1 MPGKI
6 HYTSEQMAHDL
17 KDIARQAML
26 DNFRPDFVVGIA
38 RGGVVPATMMSHYYQ
53 VPLITLNLSLR
64 DQKVKGDVD
73 YAAIRSML
81 LDDKKLL
88 LIDDICDS
96 GDTLAM
102 VDSELRTLLSG
113 KTNSHMS
120 NLRTAVLWNNVAQD
134 AFEADYV
141 GREISRAE
149 DERWIIFPYEE
160 WWKA

>member
-6 HYTSEQMAHDL
+6 HYTGEQMAHDL

-26 DNFRPDFVVGIA
+26 DNFRPDYVVGIA

-64 DQKVKGDVD
+64 DQKVEGIVD
-73 YAAIRSML
+73 YAALRAML

-102 VDSELRTLLSG
+102 VVNNLETLLNG
-113 KTNSHMS
+113 QAHTQMK

-134 AFEADYV
+134 VFEADYV
-141 GREISRAE
+141 GREISRAD

>member
-6 HYTSEQMAHDL
+6 HYTGEQMAHDL

-26 DNFRPDFVVGIA
+26 DNFRPDYVVGIA

-64 DQKVKGDVD
+64 DQKVEGAVD

-81 LDDKKLL
+81 LSDKKLL

-102 VDSELRTLLSG
+102 VVNNLETLLNG
-113 KTNSHMS
+113 QANTKME

-134 AFEADYV
+134 VYEADYV
-141 GREISRAE
+141 GREISRAD

>member
-1 MPGKI
+1 
-6 HYTSEQMAHDL
+6 
-17 KDIARQAML
+17 
-26 DNFRPDFVVGIA
+26 
-38 RGGVVPATMMSHYYQ
+38 
-53 VPLITLNLSLR
+53 
-64 DQKVKGDVD
+64 
-73 YAAIRSML
+73 ML

-102 VDSELRTLLSG
+102 VVENLATLLNG
-113 KTNSHMS
+113 QAHTQMA

-134 AFEADYV
+134 VFEADYV
-141 GREISRAE
+141 GREISRAD